1 MAHHH
6 LNGRLSWAE
15 ELCALSHYLVSWSWV
30 FVTLCCFVWVGCCLM
45 VYCCRISLAS
55 LPLVCVTCESW
66 ASSTLTYPSFAIG
79 VLRLRVPRRTIC
91 TQPMCLV
98 LIFSASQWCKKNQ
111 RQKVILPVYDCARH
125 LPLPLKPP
133 AAIFLLGWSGWLI
146 FQHSENQKYGQIVVR
161 KKVAEKLWWKGFKGY
176 ADLPPNKKLR
186 DI

>member
-15 ELCALSHYLVSWSWV
+15 ELCTLSHYLVSWSWV

-98 LIFSASQWCKKNQ
+98 LISQPVNDVKKP
-111 RQKVILPVYDCARH
+111 KAEGHPACLWLCRH
-125 LPLPLKPP
+125 LPLPSKPP

-146 FQHSENQKYGQIVVR
+146 FRHSENQKYGQIVVR

-176 ADLPPNKKLR
+176 ADFPPNQKLR